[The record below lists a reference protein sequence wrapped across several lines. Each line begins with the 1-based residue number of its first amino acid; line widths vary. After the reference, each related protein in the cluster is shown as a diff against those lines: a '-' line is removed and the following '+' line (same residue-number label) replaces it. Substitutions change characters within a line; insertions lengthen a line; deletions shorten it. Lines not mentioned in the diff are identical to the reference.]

1 MVVVGEKMVC
11 KVDRSKIKNVRN
23 YTESLQPPTL
33 ASFLTWGDSAG
44 ADRIAL
50 TSCKSNNRNVQCKL
64 SFLLQNIFFDFLPL
78 TVLQYVK

>member
-1 MVVVGEKMVC
+1 LIFYFHLIEQVENK
-11 KVDRSKIKNVRN
+11 KVRN

-50 TSCKSNNRNVQCKL
+50 TDRKSKNR
-64 SFLLQNIFFDFLPL
+64 
-78 TVLQYVK
+78 Y